1 MSRKYTFFNKNK
13 EDLFCPFLYNMIKFD
28 ANNII
33 NNEYLSKYNLY
44 NDDYKEAILYEKR
57 NFFNILCIMLILK
70 EKIINTFC
78 FKSPLELQ
86 SLRICLLIFI
96 YSSNFSLN
104 TIFYFSDKISDKYHY
119 KKNNLF
125 LFTIINN
132 LSISLISTL
141 LSTIMITFLRAMTNS
156 RNKMEKMF
164 REQEKK
170 MG

>member
-1 MSRKYTFFNKNK
+1 MIKYDAYNILNK
-13 EDLFCPFLYNMIKFD
+13 EYFSNYILYT
-28 ANNII
+28 
-33 NNEYLSKYNLY
+33 
-44 NDDYKEAILYEKR
+44 DDYEEAIIYEKR
-57 NFFNILCIMLILK
+57 SFFRIVSIMLILK

-96 YSSNFSLN
+96 YSSNFALN
-104 TIFYFSDKISDKYHY
+104 TMFYFSDKISDKYHY
-119 KKNNLF
+119 KNNNLF

-141 LSTIMITFLRAMTNS
+141 LSTIIITFLRAMTNS
-156 RNKMEKMF
+156 RNKMEKIF

-170 MG
+170 

>member
-1 MSRKYTFFNKNK
+1 
-13 EDLFCPFLYNMIKFD
+13 MIKFD
-28 ANNII
+28 ANNIN

-44 NDDYKEAILYEKR
+44 NDDYEEAKLYEKR
-57 NFFNILCIMLILK
+57 NFLKILCIMLILK

-96 YSSNFSLN
+96 YSSNFALN

-119 KKNNLF
+119 KNNNLII
-125 LFTIINN
+125 FTIINN

-141 LSTIMITFLRAMTNS
+141 LSTIMITFLRVMTNS
-156 RNKMEKMF
+156 RYKMEKIF

-170 MG
+170 MRLNKNYFVNKLEKKK